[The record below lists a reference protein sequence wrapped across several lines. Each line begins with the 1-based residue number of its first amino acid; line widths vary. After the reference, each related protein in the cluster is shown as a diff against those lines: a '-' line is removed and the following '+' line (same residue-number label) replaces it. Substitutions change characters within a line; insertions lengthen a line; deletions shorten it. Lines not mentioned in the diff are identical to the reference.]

1 MASNPENVRLTV
13 LMKLQ
18 EALDEEAIL
27 EEQMLA
33 LMHRF
38 SDRFMDRR
46 VEINNLMVLHDHP
59 LIDYGKYDLR
69 CMTGA
74 DMEKCV
80 ELKGIRDELTR
91 LLMNIM
97 SFNSCGLGA
106 NKCNTIAKLCIKHK
120 VSFLGIQETH
130 ATKLDPFKIKRTW
143 GNSQFDFVE
152 SLASGRSGGLVSI
165 WDPNVF
171 SKVNDFRFE
180 NLLIVEERFGSVFNH
195 ASANVFNQ
203 FIRDAHL
210 WDIPLGAHLFTRFN
224 KHGDKLS
231 KLDRFLTSDSFAP
244 FFQKFSSHV
253 LDCLISDHR
262 PILLSHASKDFGPTP
277 FKFYNSWLLDKS
289 LHLTI
294 ADFWD
299 NFSPINQ
306 ANPIVS
312 FKNKMKALK
321 VVIKE
326 WNLKRKDS
334 LTREKEELSKKIM
347 DFDANISSRSS
358 NFIIDSQRALWIDR
372 LRDIELKENTDASQK
387 AKIRWDIE
395 ADENSNFFHAMVNQ
409 KRRSPFYK
417 SITSDQNI
425 YLASPFS
432 ESERKLFGTVEFWNV
447 VKSDV
452 LAFVRHFFRHSDFCP
467 ISLIGAQYKIIAK
480 VLAKRLARVID
491 TVISMEQSAFIK
503 QRQILDGPLMVNEV
517 IQWCKR
523 KKSKLMVFKV
533 DFEKAFD
540 TISWDF
546 LFQVLNFMG
555 FNETWIRWISGCLH
569 SAAASILINGSP
581 TCEFNIHR
589 GLRQGD
595 PLSAFLFI
603 IAMEGL
609 HVAIED
615 AMSAGLYNGFRINTL
630 NLSHLF
636 LQMTPYSLE
645 SGRIL
650 ILKAWS
656 QFLVVFTKSLVSR
669 LTSTNPTFLVSGGA
683 LTMVFL
689 RDFGLILGWNNGW
702 HLYWSR
708 NISSGT
714 NANLLNNLLSYI
726 QNMAL
731 NDSEDVWVWSSGNSA
746 FSVKDA
752 RGKIDDGFLPDD
764 GFETS
769 RRGIEVA
776 SITCPT
782 CDNGIDTSYHT
793 MWVCSLATTVWN
805 RVFIWLDLS
814 PPDFSSLRGLFS
826 WLDDLH
832 ISSSKKDIIEVVCDV
847 VLWSLWNFR
856 NDMIFGDTHLSRS
869 TLFDKIVDFSFR

>member
-409 KRRSPFYK
+409 KR
-417 SITSDQNI
+417 
-425 YLASPFS
+425 
-432 ESERKLFGTVEFWNV
+432 
-447 VKSDV
+447 
-452 LAFVRHFFRHSDFCP
+452 SDFCP

-669 LTSTNPTFLVSGGA
+669 LTSTNPTFLVSGIVGSINSMHEKGFIPHSLIQRRVNNGLSTRFWFDSWVGTSSFKNQFPRLFRLA
-683 LTMVFL
+683 LNKDALV
-689 RDFGLILGWNNGW
+689 RDSWNNGW